1 MHGSVCGLRRPS
13 SPDYGLSRTRGTA
26 DAPSNSKP
34 PRSAGPGPA
43 GGGAGRRRCCVPV
56 GTETTRRAFVRD
68 TRCPRIRDTPNVRE
82 ISGKNTTKRARALAR
97 ASRRGEAF
105 NPHVHSNLI
114 INWNCFQL
122 LITSWLIILEHADV
136 TRHVQTDA
144 LVSGLNM
151 SMIKLHVTCTRER
164 YGEFMVCWYHRES
177 GPR

>member
-1 MHGSVCGLRRPS
+1 MRIAETEFARLRSLADARDRRRAEQQQAAEECRARAGWGWGWQAKVLRAGGDRDNPPSVC
-13 SPDYGLSRTRGTA
+13 TRYPLPA
-26 DAPSNSKP
+26 
-34 PRSAGPGPA
+34 SATHQTCGKLA
-43 GGGAGRRRCCVPV
+43 GK
-56 GTETTRRAFVRD
+56 TRQ
-68 TRCPRIRDTPNVRE
+68 NV
-82 ISGKNTTKRARALAR
+82 RALAR

-177 GPR
+177 GPP

>member
-1 MHGSVCGLRRPS
+1 MVPYADCGDRVRQTTV
-13 SPDYGLSRTRGTA
+13 SRGREG
-26 DAPSNSKP
+26 P
-34 PRSAGPGPA
+34 P
-43 GGGAGRRRCCVPV
+43 
-56 GTETTRRAFVRD
+56 TRRATASRRGVQGQGRLGVGLAGEGAACRWGPRQPAERLYAIPAVPASATHQTCGKLAGK
-68 TRCPRIRDTPNVRE
+68 TRQNV
-82 ISGKNTTKRARALAR
+82 RALAR

-177 GPR
+177 GPP